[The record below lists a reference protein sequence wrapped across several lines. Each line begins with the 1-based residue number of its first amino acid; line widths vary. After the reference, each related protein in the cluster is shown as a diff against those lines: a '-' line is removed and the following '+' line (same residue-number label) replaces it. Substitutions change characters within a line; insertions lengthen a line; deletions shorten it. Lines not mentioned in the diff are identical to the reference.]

1 MELDGYC
8 KELDLAFERHGE
20 QHYLRDTY
28 FNRLEEGRFEKQLQR
43 DRLKIELCEAAGIRL
58 VVVPCFVKDLWT
70 FTRLYLLRWFTMAE
84 LLPVMLNPLS
94 KDS

>member
-28 FNRLEEGRFEKQLQR
+28 FNRMEEGRFEKQLQR
-43 DRLKIELCEAAGIRL
+43 DRLSEEAGIRL
-58 VVVPCFVKDLWT
+58 VVVPCFVKDVWT
-70 FTRLYLLRWFTMAE
+70 FTRLYLLRWFTLAE
-84 LLPVMLNPLS
+84 LFPLMLDPPS